1 MRAGELRGILR
12 GRDFRRLYGTR
23 LASQLTDGVFQVALA
38 GYVFFSPERQATAAK
53 AAAAFAVTLL
63 PYSALGPFA
72 GVFID
77 RWRRRQILVWTPVL
91 RALLVLLVAGLVAG
105 GQDGLGFFLGVLV
118 VLGVNRFF
126 LAALSAALPHVVRR
140 DQLVTANAFTVTSGT
155 IIAFAGAGAGYGL
168 RRVFGAG
175 HDGTALILVV
185 AAALFLL
192 AGLIATTLPKG
203 LLGPHRTSEDV
214 APRATAPAAAEA
226 TPATVPGVAM
236 SDTSPASETAM
247 PDATPG
253 SATPVS
259 DASPGHET
267 PVSAAS
273 PIPGAPMSNAAA
285 GAGTPMADGAE
296 VPGQADVSGRVE
308 ASGRADVSAGS
319 GGVGAGGSEAP
330 RVVEVLGGVLGG
342 LADGARHIARRPQ
355 AALALGAISFHR
367 FLYGVVLIM
376 TLLLCRNHF
385 AGDPDRGLETFALM
399 LGVSGAGY
407 FAAALITP
415 PVVRRISKQAWVA
428 WQLGGAAV
436 GLLALGM
443 PFAERPWAAGA
454 FLLGVVSQGV
464 KLCVDTTLQETIEDA
479 YRGRVFAVYDMLFN
493 ATFAAAAAAA
503 ATWLPA
509 DGRAGVTLLG
519 VVAAYGVGAVAYWT
533 AASRMRGPAHALR

>member
-1 MRAGELRGILR
+1 MRAGELRGILK

-38 GYVFFSPERQATAAK
+38 GYVFFSPERQATATK

-91 RALLVLLVAGLVAG
+91 RALLVLLVAGLAAG

-140 DQLVTANAFTVTSGT
+140 DQLVTANAFSVTSGT
-155 IIAFAGAGAGYGL
+155 VIAFAGAGLGYGL
-168 RRVFGAG
+168 RRVFGGG
-175 HDGTALILVV
+175 HDGTALILVA

-203 LLGPHRTSEDV
+203 LLGPHRAAEAASGE
-214 APRATAPAAAEA
+214 PAAAEA
-226 TPATVPGVAM
+226 P
-236 SDTSPASETAM
+236 
-247 PDATPG
+247 
-253 SATPVS
+253 
-259 DASPGHET
+259 
-267 PVSAAS
+267 
-273 PIPGAPMSNAAA
+273 
-285 GAGTPMADGAE
+285 
-296 VPGQADVSGRVE
+296 
-308 ASGRADVSAGS
+308 RA
-319 GGVGAGGSEAP
+319 
-330 RVVEVLGGVLGG
+330 VEVIRGVLGG
-342 LADGARHIARRPQ
+342 LVDGGRHIARRPQ

-376 TLLLCRNHF
+376 TLLLCRNRF

-428 WQLGGAAV
+428 WQLGGAALS
-436 GLLALGM
+436 LLVFGM
-443 PFAERPWAAGA
+443 PFAERPWAVGA

-464 KLCVDTTLQETIEDA
+464 KLCVDTTLQETIDDE

-509 DGRAGVTLLG
+509 DGRADLTLLAV
-519 VVAAYGVGAVAYWT
+519 VVAYAAGAVAYRT
-533 AASRMRGPAHALR
+533 AASRMRRPAHALR

>member
-1 MRAGELRGILR
+1 M
-12 GRDFRRLYGTR
+12 
-23 LASQLTDGVFQVALA
+23 TDGVFQVALA

-91 RALLVLLVAGLVAG
+91 RALLVLLVAGLVVA

-140 DQLVTANAFTVTSGT
+140 DQLVTANAFSVTSGT
-155 IIAFAGAGAGYGL
+155 VIAFAGAGAGYGL

-175 HDGTALILVV
+175 QDGTALILTA

-203 LLGPHRTSEDV
+203 LLGPHRAAEDV
-214 APRATAPAAAEA
+214 APE
-226 TPATVPGVAM
+226 
-236 SDTSPASETAM
+236 
-247 PDATPG
+247 
-253 SATPVS
+253 
-259 DASPGHET
+259 
-267 PVSAAS
+267 
-273 PIPGAPMSNAAA
+273 A
-285 GAGTPMADGAE
+285 GA
-296 VPGQADVSGRVE
+296 
-308 ASGRADVSAGS
+308 
-319 GGVGAGGSEAP
+319 AP
-330 RVVEVLGGVLGG
+330 RVVEVIRGVLGG
-342 LADGARHIARRPQ
+342 LVDGGRHIARRPQ

-428 WQLGGAAV
+428 WQLGGAAL
-436 GLLALGM
+436 GLLVLGM
-443 PFAERPWAAGA
+443 PFAERPWAVGA

-464 KLCVDTTLQETIEDA
+464 KLCVDTTLQETIDDA

-509 DGRAGVTLLG
+509 DGRADLTLLAV
-519 VVAAYGVGAVAYWT
+519 VVAYAAGAVAYRT
-533 AASRMRGPAHALR
+533 AASRMRRPAPAMR

>member
-1 MRAGELRGILR
+1 MEAGELRGILR

-23 LASQLTDGVFQVALA
+23 LASQFSDGVFQVALA
-38 GYVFFSPERQATAAK
+38 GYVFFSPERQTTATK

-77 RWRRRQILVWTPVL
+77 RWQRRQILVWTPVV
-91 RALLVLLVAGLVAG
+91 RAVLVLLVAALVAA

-155 IIAFAGAGAGYGL
+155 VIAFAGAGVGYLL
-168 RRVFGAG
+168 RRLFGSG
-175 HDGTALILVV
+175 HDGTASILVV

-192 AGLIATTLPKG
+192 AGATATTLPRR
-203 LLGPHRTSEDV
+203 LLGPHPAEDALPG
-214 APRATAPAAAEA
+214 APRAEPPRT
-226 TPATVPGVAM
+226 
-236 SDTSPASETAM
+236 
-247 PDATPG
+247 
-253 SATPVS
+253 
-259 DASPGHET
+259 
-267 PVSAAS
+267 
-273 PIPGAPMSNAAA
+273 
-285 GAGTPMADGAE
+285 
-296 VPGQADVSGRVE
+296 VE
-308 ASGRADVSAGS
+308 A
-319 GGVGAGGSEAP
+319 
-330 RVVEVLGGVLGG
+330 LGGVLYG

-367 FLYGVVLIM
+367 FLYGIVLIM

-385 AGDPDRGLETFALM
+385 ADDPDRGLETFALM

-428 WQLGGAAV
+428 WLLAGAALS
-436 GLLALGM
+436 LLLLGT

-464 KLCVDTTLQETIEDA
+464 KLCVDTTLQEGIEDA

-503 ATWLPA
+503 ATWLPP
-509 DGRAGVTLLG
+509 DGRATVTLLA
-519 VVAAYGVGAVAYWT
+519 VIAAYAAGAVAYRT
-533 AASRMRGPAHALR
+533 AASRMRRPAHALR

>member
-1 MRAGELRGILR
+1 MIGWKRVSCGGILR

-23 LASQLTDGVFQVALA
+23 LASQFSDGVFQVALA
-38 GYVFFSPERQATAAK
+38 GYVFFSPERQTTATK

-77 RWRRRQILVWTPVL
+77 RWQRRQILVWTPVV
-91 RALLVLLVAGLVAG
+91 RAVLVLLVAALVAA

-155 IIAFAGAGAGYGL
+155 VIAFAGAGVGYLL
-168 RRVFGAG
+168 RRLFGSG
-175 HDGTALILVV
+175 HDGTASILVV

-192 AGLIATTLPKG
+192 AGATATTLPRR
-203 LLGPHRTSEDV
+203 LLGPHPAEDALPG
-214 APRATAPAAAEA
+214 APRAELPRT
-226 TPATVPGVAM
+226 
-236 SDTSPASETAM
+236 
-247 PDATPG
+247 
-253 SATPVS
+253 
-259 DASPGHET
+259 
-267 PVSAAS
+267 
-273 PIPGAPMSNAAA
+273 
-285 GAGTPMADGAE
+285 
-296 VPGQADVSGRVE
+296 VE
-308 ASGRADVSAGS
+308 A
-319 GGVGAGGSEAP
+319 
-330 RVVEVLGGVLGG
+330 LGGVLYG

-367 FLYGVVLIM
+367 FLYGIVLIM

-385 AGDPDRGLETFALM
+385 ADDPDRGLETFALM

-428 WQLGGAAV
+428 WLLAGAALS
-436 GLLALGM
+436 LLLLGT

-464 KLCVDTTLQETIEDA
+464 KLCVDTTLQEGIEDA

-503 ATWLPA
+503 ATWLPP
-509 DGRAGVTLLG
+509 DGRATVTLLA
-519 VVAAYGVGAVAYWT
+519 VIAAYAAGAVAYRT
-533 AASRMRGPAHALR
+533 AASRMRRPAHALR

>member
-91 RALLVLLVAGLVAG
+91 RALLVLLVAGLVVA

-140 DQLVTANAFTVTSGT
+140 DQLVTANAFSVTSGT
-155 IIAFAGAGAGYGL
+155 VIAFAGAGAGYGL

-175 HDGTALILVV
+175 QDGTALILTA

-203 LLGPHRTSEDV
+203 LLGPHRAAEDV
-214 APRATAPAAAEA
+214 APE
-226 TPATVPGVAM
+226 
-236 SDTSPASETAM
+236 
-247 PDATPG
+247 
-253 SATPVS
+253 
-259 DASPGHET
+259 
-267 PVSAAS
+267 
-273 PIPGAPMSNAAA
+273 A
-285 GAGTPMADGAE
+285 GA
-296 VPGQADVSGRVE
+296 
-308 ASGRADVSAGS
+308 
-319 GGVGAGGSEAP
+319 AP
-330 RVVEVLGGVLGG
+330 RVVEVIRGVLGG
-342 LADGARHIARRPQ
+342 LVDGGRHIARRPQ

-428 WQLGGAAV
+428 WQLGGAAL
-436 GLLALGM
+436 GLLVLGM
-443 PFAERPWAAGA
+443 PFAERPWAVGA

-464 KLCVDTTLQETIEDA
+464 KLCVDTTLQETIDDA

-503 ATWLPA
+503 ATWLPG
-509 DGRAGVTLLG
+509 DGRADLTLLAV
-519 VVAAYGVGAVAYWT
+519 VVAYAAGAVAYRT
-533 AASRMRGPAHALR
+533 AASRMRRPAPAMR

>member
-1 MRAGELRGILR
+1 VKAGQLREILR
-12 GRDFRRLYGTR
+12 GRDFRRLYATR
-23 LASQLTDGVFQVALA
+23 LSSQLTDGVFQVALA
-38 GYVFFSPERQATAAK
+38 GYVFFSPERQATAGK

-91 RALLVLLVAGLVAG
+91 RALLVLLVAGLVTA

-126 LAALSAALPHVVRR
+126 LSALSAALPHVVRR
-140 DQLVTANAFTVTSGT
+140 DQLVTANALSVTSGT
-155 IIAFAGAGAGYGL
+155 IAAFAGGGVGYAL
-168 RRVFGAG
+168 RLLFGAG
-175 HDGTALILVV
+175 HEGTALILVS

-203 LLGPHRTSEDV
+203 LLGPHASED
-214 APRATAPAAAEA
+214 AAEA
-226 TPATVPGVAM
+226 A
-236 SDTSPASETAM
+236 
-247 PDATPG
+247 
-253 SATPVS
+253 
-259 DASPGHET
+259 
-267 PVSAAS
+267 
-273 PIPGAPMSNAAA
+273 
-285 GAGTPMADGAE
+285 
-296 VPGQADVSGRVE
+296 
-308 ASGRADVSAGS
+308 
-319 GGVGAGGSEAP
+319 AP
-330 RVVEVLGGVLGG
+330 RMRDALGGVLSG
-342 LADGARHIARRPQ
+342 LVDGARHIARRPQ

-385 AGDPDRGLETFALM
+385 ADDPDRGLETFALM

-415 PVVRRISKQAWVA
+415 AVVRRITKQAWTA
-428 WQLGGAAV
+428 W
-436 GLLALGM
+436 LLAAAALSLLLFGT
-443 PFAERPWAAGA
+443 PFAERPWAVGA

-464 KLCVDTTLQETIEDA
+464 KLCVDTTLQEIIDDG

-503 ATWLPA
+503 ATWLPS
-509 DGRAGVTLLG
+509 DGRAVPTLLA
-519 VVAAYGVGAVAYWT
+519 VIAAYAAGAVAYRT
-533 AASRMRGPAHALR
+533 AASRIRRPAPALR

>member
-1 MRAGELRGILR
+1 M
-12 GRDFRRLYGTR
+12 
-23 LASQLTDGVFQVALA
+23 TDGVFQVALA

-91 RALLVLLVAGLVAG
+91 RALLVLLVAGLVVA

-140 DQLVTANAFTVTSGT
+140 DQLVTANAFSVTSGT
-155 IIAFAGAGAGYGL
+155 VIAFAGAGAGYGL

-175 HDGTALILVV
+175 QDGTALILTA

-203 LLGPHRTSEDV
+203 LLGPHRVAEDL
-214 APRATAPAAAEA
+214 APE
-226 TPATVPGVAM
+226 
-236 SDTSPASETAM
+236 
-247 PDATPG
+247 
-253 SATPVS
+253 
-259 DASPGHET
+259 
-267 PVSAAS
+267 
-273 PIPGAPMSNAAA
+273 A
-285 GAGTPMADGAE
+285 GA
-296 VPGQADVSGRVE
+296 
-308 ASGRADVSAGS
+308 
-319 GGVGAGGSEAP
+319 AP
-330 RVVEVLGGVLGG
+330 RVVEVIRGVLGG
-342 LADGARHIARRPQ
+342 LVDGGRHIARRPQ

-428 WQLGGAAV
+428 WQLGGAAL
-436 GLLALGM
+436 GLLVLGM
-443 PFAERPWAAGA
+443 PFAERPWAVGA

-464 KLCVDTTLQETIEDA
+464 KLCVDTTLQETIDDA

-509 DGRAGVTLLG
+509 DGRADLTLLAV
-519 VVAAYGVGAVAYWT
+519 VVAYAAGAVAYRT
-533 AASRMRGPAHALR
+533 AASRMRRPAPAMR